1 MEYDM
6 DIASNVKLRLDDQY
20 TFSISQEVDR
30 KGFAE
35 VALLYKR
42 DGVDKGFVHCG
53 EWCVNWVGEEYDDE
67 VVRFLD
73 AHDVLELLHFA
84 KEYVYIKD
92 NR

>member
-1 MEYDM
+1 M

-20 TFSISQEVDR
+20 TFSISQEVDKR
-30 KGFAE
+30 DLVE
-35 VALLYKR
+35 VALMHDKR
-42 DGVDKGFVHCG
+42 FVHCG

-73 AHDVLELLHFA
+73 AHDVLELLQFA

>member
-1 MEYDM
+1 M
-6 DIASNVKLRLDDQY
+6 DIATNVKLRLDKGY
-20 TFSISQEVDR
+20 VFSISQEVDKR
-30 KGFAE
+30 DLVE
-35 VALLYKR
+35 VALMHGKR
-42 DGVDKGFVHCG
+42 FVHCG